1 MKNYNHYTCVKTEQ
15 AVSSY
20 SFQYYYCY
28 KQRVKLYIFFAGFL
42 MSETRNESATKQDD
56 KTAHST
62 QSSAI
67 QINNESSFYDISLS
81 SSVPICRICH
91 CSSEEEELIRP
102 CRCSGSVGHAH
113 KSCIRKWIVSSTNAA
128 CELCNYEFR
137 TKTKRTLH
145 NIHKVTERR
154 SFMRMVKE
162 GEGRRGRGGGWGWI
176 TLDTS

>member
-1 MKNYNHYTCVKTEQ
+1 
-15 AVSSY
+15 
-20 SFQYYYCY
+20 
-28 KQRVKLYIFFAGFL
+28 

-91 CSSEEEELIRP
+91 CSSDEEELIRP

-113 KSCIRKWIVSSTNAA
+113 RSCIRKWIVSSTNAA

-137 TKTKRTLH
+137 TKSKRTLH
-145 NIHKVTERR
+145 IHKVTERR
-154 SFMRMVKE
+154 SFMRIGKGRRRGE
-162 GEGRRGRGGGWGWI
+162 PERGEGGGAVDHI
-176 TLDTS
+176 RHIIKSSFSFLENL